1 MKITHDLH
9 IHTTLSLCGK
19 PDATVENYLAAAKER
34 GLTKLGFA
42 DHMWDEKIPFA
53 STGFY
58 EKQGVEHVLSLR
70 KTLEGIDTNG
80 IKVLVG
86 CETEYNPQTGG
97 VAITEES
104 AEKFDFVLVPTS
116 HTHMMMPKEF
126 LYPYE
131 KHIEFMVQ
139 AYENAI
145 SSPVSRYIT
154 AMAHPFA
161 AVCCPYDR
169 KILIRMIDDDTYKRV
184 FTKTAE
190 KGIAVEIS
198 LVDFR
203 AVTSK
208 EDVEASPLLR
218 MFTIAKE
225 CGCKFTFGSDAHN
238 IANLASHNN
247 AEYLSTL
254 LSLTENDL
262 APIAR

>member
-19 PDATVENYLAAAKER
+19 PDATVENYFAAAKER

-42 DHMWDEKIPFA
+42 DHMWDEKIPLA
-53 STGFY
+53 SAGFY
-58 EKQGVEHVLSLR
+58 EKQGVSHVLSL
-70 KTLEGIDTNG
+70 KDTLKNVDTNG

-86 CETEYNPQTGG
+86 CETEYDPLRGDI
-97 VAITEES
+97 AITQES

-145 SSPVSRYIT
+145 NSPVSRYIT

-169 KILIRMIDDDTYKRV
+169 KILLRMIDDDTYKRV

-203 AVTSK
+203 TASR

-218 MFTIAKE
+218 MFSIAKD
-225 CGCKFTFGSDAHN
+225 CGCKFTFGSDAHT
-238 IANLASHNN
+238 IANLAAHDR
-247 AEYLSTL
+247 AEDLCDL
-254 LSLTENDL
+254 LSLREDDL